1 MPVRVVGQDVSSGLL
16 HEHRPDRPGS
26 CRSSAGPRSPPPL
39 LPVPDPVHHSA
50 PVSTEKSAVDADL
63 PAQPARPRRPHTAV
77 VAAGRPS
84 GPGQPLN
91 VPLVLASNF
100 RAGGSADGREYS
112 RDDGT
117 PTWEALE
124 AVVGELEGGSAI
136 AFSSGM
142 AAAAAV
148 LDLLPAGARVV
159 APTDCYSGVKALL
172 ADGQELGRW
181 SVRLVDVTDTAAV
194 LAAAA
199 GADLLWLESP
209 TNPLLEIADL
219 PALCRAGRDGRPLVA
234 VDNTFATPLLQQP
247 LALGADVVV
256 HSATKFIGGHSD
268 LLLGVAV
275 AGAELAA
282 RLRRRREVAGATPG
296 AVEAFLALRGV
307 RTMAVRLEQG
317 QRSAGELARRLAAH
331 PAVHRVRYPGLAT
344 DPGHDR
350 AAAQMSGAGAVL
362 CLELADAVT
371 ADAVCDA
378 VRVISAATSLG
389 GVESTIERRAKLPG
403 QQHVPPGLLRLS
415 VGCEHLDDLWDDLA
429 AALPARSAGKDS
441 GRGAPAAGL

>member
-1 MPVRVVGQDVSSGLL
+1 MPAD
-16 HEHRPDRPGS
+16 
-26 CRSSAGPRSPPPL
+26 
-39 LPVPDPVHHSA
+39 
-50 PVSTEKSAVDADL
+50 KS
-63 PAQPARPRRPHTAV
+63 AQPASNRRPHTAV
-77 VAAGRPS
+77 VAAGRTR
-84 GPGQPLN
+84 GRGQPLN
-91 VPLVLASNF
+91 VPIVLASTF
-100 RAGGSADGREYS
+100 RAAPAAPPATTPGREYS

-124 AVVGELEGGSAI
+124 EVVGELEGGRAV

-142 AAAAAV
+142 AAAASV
-148 LDLLPAGARVV
+148 FDLLQAGSRVV

-172 ADGQELGRW
+172 ADGQEQGRW
-181 SVRLVDVTDTAAV
+181 SAELVDVTDTEGV

-219 PALCRAGRDGRPLVA
+219 PALCHAGQDRRPLIA
-234 VDNTFATPLLQQP
+234 VDNTFATSLLQQP
-247 LALGADVVV
+247 LSLGADVVV

-275 AGAELAA
+275 ADAELAG

-296 AVEAFLALRGV
+296 ALETYLALRGV
-307 RTMAVRLEQG
+307 RTMAVRVEQG
-317 QRSAGELARRLAAH
+317 QRSAGELARRLADH
-331 PAVHRVRYPGLAT
+331 PAVHRVRYPGLPD
-344 DPGHDR
+344 DPGHAR
-350 AAAQMSGAGAVL
+350 AAAQMSGFGAVL
-362 CLELADAVT
+362 SFELADTAA

-378 VRVISAATSLG
+378 VKVISSATSLG

-403 QQHVPPGLLRLS
+403 QEHVPPGLLRLS

-429 AALPARSAGKDS
+429 AALPATTADVPAYVPTDS
-441 GRGAPAAGL
+441 HAPTTGAARPSDGAT